1 MYFYCATAIE
11 FENKITHFT
20 HGKKRNPNNK
30 TNYFQIESYAFAK
43 SIFQESDN
51 TQLNFRY

>member
-1 MYFYCATAIE
+1 ME
-11 FENKITHFT
+11 
-20 HGKKRNPNNK
+20 KKEIRIIK
-30 TNYFQIESYAFAK
+30 QIIIKLKAMHLQK

>member
-1 MYFYCATAIE
+1 ME
-11 FENKITHFT
+11 
-20 HGKKRNPNNK
+20 KKNPNNK

-51 TQLNFRY
+51 TQLNFRYKISFKLHIHV

>member
-1 MYFYCATAIE
+1 ME
-11 FENKITHFT
+11 
-20 HGKKRNPNNK
+20 KKRNPNNK
-30 TNYFQIESYAFAK
+30 TNYFQIESYAFAN